1 MKTLTPHAFKS
12 SRQGM
17 ALVMVIS
24 ALALMAIL
32 MVAIFTTTQNEYKS
46 TQSYVNARAAKDL
59 ADVGV
64 AIVEAQIQN
73 GQYTDVSKTR
83 TFHATQ
89 PGMVRVYN
97 GDGSFNAAYKLY
109 SSTQMKITGQSES
122 SALANEY
129 VPVDWAT
136 NPKNLARY
144 VDLNEPVARPNLAAS
159 SSGSSTGVDVFF
171 PIIDPRAAW
180 NYNGSQT
187 PSTGSITTQVEGFS
201 YSTSTPTNTAT
212 YNEVRTPTNVQ
223 SPNDLR
229 LPMPVEWLYILQDG
243 TTGTLD
249 ASDNWIPNTT
259 GILPTADNP
268 MVGRVAFWTD
278 DECCKVNINTA
289 SEPTFFQSPF
299 YYSKRDYMWANCPP
313 LIGEYQ
319 RYPGH
324 PATVALSA
332 VLAPGTRLDPLNP
345 SLDSG
350 FSSVSDVVNF
360 KNYIYTIAPKITSG
374 GSQSGTLT
382 FGTDDYSNTYP
393 EMGSTISQYIDI
405 STVKAE
411 RLFASVDE
419 MLFQDSSFNGGA
431 TGAAQTAGTGRQP
444 TYNPNL
450 AGGRKL
456 YSHDT
461 LEHAR
466 FFLTA
471 QSRAPEFTMYGL
483 PRIAVWP
490 LPDET
495 LGQQCRTSFDQAI
508 ALCSTLR
515 GASAGAT
522 VANSYIFRRK
532 WAHSQSN
539 DLGTNGESGL
549 QRNNY
554 LLNYLVTQMSNLS
567 WPQTSG
573 NGSNSNYQAKYGSA
587 NVNQLAVQFFDYIRS
602 TNLYDGI
609 LARKN
614 DGTMGAGKNGTSN
627 PSIYTVADQIGN
639 PGTDFYTFTNQNIT
653 PPATS
658 VNSTTSSYDS
668 STGVNSSADSNVL
681 PGHGTV
687 TPIVW
692 SNSGT
697 NYRGFGRFLTLSEI
711 GFQIICTADGY
722 PDTNG
727 VHNSKKTVVSGG
739 GTAIRLD
746 PTIDYTGKIIASPA
760 VNYINSQVPDYL
772 NFLQPKGVLDP
783 KAQARWY
790 SNFPPLL
797 NPSLGLPNA
806 GLYGTNTTAGPATT
820 NPDHPANHPGFD
832 PRNWNLTLAADTPLG
847 IAEKRVQVMLM
858 LEAFCPMLGWTKMYP
873 EYAIV
878 LDGNFI
884 AGITLNGTKLF
895 DTTQDVVLKSNG
907 NCFQYNS
914 GGTVP
919 FGGHAG
925 PAALTGGGGGR
936 PVSGTGNVLMPSD
949 PGWITGNT
957 SGHNGVTN
965 YGLNSNFITVPRAG
979 PLQLSF
985 PGQPLVIKIYD
996 KHDFTN
1002 LGLQP
1007 VQIINVSIP
1016 SDSSLP
1022 VPNLV
1027 FNDSI
1032 GAHTIQPP
1040 AVTYQQMAY
1049 WTQTDSYGRLN
1060 WYRSCQAPHW
1070 WCFNQAGC
1078 IRRMSGQVNP
1088 LYPKGAFWTVAPN
1101 TLPYNSDAVTQTC
1114 HGRLDTSATGQ
1125 NSATQSMN
1133 QGTAGTWHAPG
1144 LTPPETVTAT
1154 SLWRGSDVTR
1164 TMIPA
1169 AGDYRLVAAMYN
1181 VPAGMWQKHPAW
1193 KNNPSEMLSH
1203 SWTDAYA
1210 GNETGCKLPPT
1221 YPADGDLNT
1230 QMVNGVVFGKASDNN
1245 IIKWTPDVPPSL
1257 EATSD
1262 ANRYG
1267 DFDTGIAAARCGPY
1281 VNKPDEGNF
1290 FIGKYTFGSSVKNYR
1305 SGYFFDAWNSADDWR
1320 SGVYM
1325 SPNRMISS
1333 PVMFGSLPTGVW
1345 QGGSV
1350 AQTPKSGIPAQPW
1363 QTLLFRPYS
1372 QSNSSGGVSV
1382 STGHPGDANP
1392 RDHFLLDMFCMPVVE
1407 PYAIS
1412 EPLSMAGRINLNFQI
1427 MPFTNIRRATALHAL
1442 MKGEY
1447 ISAIPNASTWN
1458 SKNFN
1463 AQAGSSG
1470 PAGVNFW
1477 DEQNTNQYWHR
1488 PINAKETL
1496 VQFDEK
1502 FNGTA
1507 SGANHNITQVRGLF
1521 RSASQICEMH
1531 LIPDTNGGKWT
1542 NGSADA
1548 NLVGLTPGSRQSA
1561 MDSFWQANTV
1571 TGDNVRERPYSNLY
1585 NRITTRSNTFRVHVR
1600 AQTIKK
1606 ARSSTPTVFDTT
1618 KDAILSEYRGSTL
1631 IERYIDPN
1639 ARANP
1644 LDPNDQT
1651 TAIPDYAQ
1659 GGNPLS
1665 LAPLESFYRFR
1676 ALETKRF
1683 NP

>member
-1 MKTLTPHAFKS
+1 MKTLTPHALKT

-73 GQYTDVSKTR
+73 GQYTDVSKPR

-97 GDGSFNAAYKLY
+97 ADGSFNAAYKLY
-109 SSTQMKITGQSES
+109 SSAQMKLTGQSETA
-122 SALANEY
+122 ALAKEY
-129 VPVDWAT
+129 VPTDWAT
-136 NPKNLARY
+136 NVKNLARY
-144 VDLNEPVARPNLAAS
+144 VDINEPVARPNLAAAA
-159 SSGSSTGVDVFF
+159 GGASTGIDVFF

-180 NYNGSQT
+180 NYAGSQT
-187 PSTGSITTQVEGFS
+187 PAAGATTTQVEGFT
-201 YSTSTPTNTAT
+201 YSSSTPNGTAT
-212 YNEVRTPTNVQ
+212 YTEVRTPDKVQ

-249 ASDNWIPNTT
+249 ASNNWIPNNT
-259 GILPTADNP
+259 GTMPTADNP

-289 SEPTFFQSPF
+289 SEPTFFASPF

-332 VLAPGTRLDPLNP
+332 VLAPGVRLDPLNP

-350 FSSVSDVVNF
+350 FSSVTDVVNF
-360 KNYIYTIAPKITSG
+360 KNYIYNIAPKITSG

-382 FGTDDYSNTYP
+382 FGTDDYSNPYP
-393 EMGSTISQYIDI
+393 EMGSSLSQYIDI
-405 STVKAE
+405 SKVKSE

-419 MLFQDSSFNGGA
+419 MLFQDAAFTGSATGGA
-431 TGAAQTAGTGRQP
+431 QKAGTGRQP

-456 YSHDT
+456 FSHDA

-495 LGQQCRTSFDQAI
+495 LGPKSRTSFDQTI

-515 GASAGAT
+515 GTSAGAS

-532 WAHSQSN
+532 WAHSQDK
-539 DLGTNGESGL
+539 DLGINGESGL
-549 QRNNY
+549 KRNNY
-554 LLNYLVTQMSNLS
+554 LLSYLVTQMSNLQ

-573 NGSNSNYQAKYGSA
+573 NGGSSNYQLKYGTG

-609 LARKN
+609 LARNN
-614 DGTMGAGKNGTSN
+614 DGTQGAGKTGTTST
-627 PSIYTVADQIGN
+627 SIYSVADQIGT
-639 PGTDFYTFTNQNIT
+639 PGSDFYTFTNQSIT
-653 PPATS
+653 PSANN
-658 VNSTTSSYDS
+658 VDNTTSGYDNA
-668 STGVNSSADSNVL
+668 TGVNSSADSNVL
-681 PGHGTV
+681 PGHGVV

-697 NYRGFGRFLTLSEI
+697 NYRGFGRFLTISEI
-711 GFQIICTADGY
+711 GFQCICTADGFED
-722 PDTNG
+722 PNG
-727 VHNSKKTVVSGG
+727 VWNSKHTKVSGG

-746 PTIDYTGKIIASPA
+746 PTIDYTQVQMHYTNAQAYP
-760 VNYINSQVPDYL
+760 VNYST
-772 NFLQPKGVLDP
+772 PKGVLDP
-783 KAQARWY
+783 AAQARWY
-790 SNFPPLL
+790 SNFPPLSKY
-797 NPSLGLPNA
+797 NNQ
-806 GLYGTNTTAGPATT
+806 YGTNITGGPATT
-820 NPDHPANHPGFD
+820 NRDHPANHPGFD
-832 PRNWNLTLAADTPLG
+832 PKNWNLTLPLDGPELAAD
-847 IAEKRVQVMLM
+847 EKRIQVMLM
-858 LEAFCPMLGWTKMYP
+858 LEAFCPMLGYTKMYP

-884 AGITLNGTKLF
+884 AGITLNGNKLF

-907 NCFQYNS
+907 NAWQYNS
-914 GGTVP
+914 GGTAP
-919 FGGHAG
+919 YGGHAG
-925 PAALTGGGGGR
+925 PAAMTGGGGGR
-936 PVSGTGNVLMPSD
+936 PVSGVGNVVMPSD
-949 PGWITGNT
+949 PSWNTGNT

-965 YGLNSNFITVPRAG
+965 YGLNSNFITVKRNQPMSI
-979 PLQLSF
+979 SF

-1007 VQIINVSIP
+1007 VQIINVAIP
-1016 SDSSLP
+1016 SDSNLP
-1022 VPNLV
+1022 VPALV
-1027 FNDSI
+1027 FNDAPNAYVPQPLAV
-1032 GAHTIQPP
+1032 GA
-1040 AVTYQQMAY
+1040 
-1049 WTQTDSYGRLN
+1049 TQAGYYATTDSYGRLS
-1060 WYRSCQAPHW
+1060 WHRSCQAPHW

-1078 IRRMSGQVNP
+1078 LHRMQGQVNP
-1088 LYPKGAFWTVAPN
+1088 NYPKGGFWLASPTA
-1101 TLPYNSDAVTQTC
+1101 LPYSGDAVTQTC
-1114 HGRLDTSATGQ
+1114 HGRLDTSTVGVNSNGQ
-1125 NSATQSMN
+1125 AMN
-1133 QGTAGTWHAPG
+1133 QGTSGTWYGPT
-1144 LTPPETVTAT
+1144 LTPPENVTA
-1154 SLWRGSDVTR
+1154 SWRGSDVTR

-1169 AGDYRLVAAMYN
+1169 GGDYRIVAALYN
-1181 VPAGMWQKHPAW
+1181 VPKEMWQKHPAW
-1193 KNNPSEMLSH
+1193 TSTPTDMLLH

-1210 GNETGCKLPPT
+1210 GNETGCKLPPA
-1221 YPADGDLNT
+1221 YPTNQNT
-1230 QMVNGVVFGKASDNN
+1230 QMTQMVIGVTFGSNATTD
-1245 IIKWTPDVPPSL
+1245 IKWTPDMPPST
-1257 EATSD
+1257 EAAQD

-1267 DFDTGIAAARCGPY
+1267 DFDAGIAAARYGPY

-1290 FIGKYTFGSSVKNYR
+1290 FIGKYTFGSTVKNYR

-1350 AQTPKSGIPAQPW
+1350 AQTPKTGIPAQPW
-1363 QTLLFRPYS
+1363 QTLLFRPYA
-1372 QSNSSGGVSV
+1372 QSNNVGGVPV

-1447 ISAIPNASTWN
+1447 ITAIPNASNWN

-1463 AQAGSSG
+1463 SQASSNG
-1470 PAGVNFW
+1470 PAGINFW
-1477 DEQNTNQYWHR
+1477 DEQNTNQHWHR

-1531 LIPDTNGGKWT
+1531 LIPDTNGGKWA

-1561 MDSFWQANTV
+1561 MDIFWQANTI

-1606 ARSSTPTVFDTT
+1606 ARSTTPNTFDTT
-1618 KDAILSEYRGSTL
+1618 KDTVLSEYRGSTL

-1639 ARANP
+1639 ARTNP
-1644 LDPNDQT
+1644 LDPSDNT

-1659 GGNPLS
+1659 TGNPLN
-1665 LAPLESFYRFR
+1665 LPPLESFYRFR
-1676 ALETKRF
+1676 ALESKRF

>member
-1 MKTLTPHAFKS
+1 MKTLLPHAFKT

-17 ALVMVIS
+17 ALVMVIT
-24 ALALMAIL
+24 ALALMSIL

-73 GQYTDVSKTR
+73 GQFTGSGSSSR

-97 GDGSFNAAYKLY
+97 ADGSFNAAYKLY
-109 SSTQMKITGQSES
+109 SSSQMKLTGSSETA
-122 SALANEY
+122 ALAKAY
-129 VPVDWAT
+129 VPTDWAS
-136 NPKNLARY
+136 NPKNLARF
-144 VDLNEPVARPNLAAS
+144 VDLNEPVARPNLAATAA
-159 SSGSSTGVDVFF
+159 GAATGIDLFF

-180 NYNGSQT
+180 NYAGSQT
-187 PSTGSITTQVEGFS
+187 PAKGATTTQVEGFS
-201 YSTSTPTNTAT
+201 YSSSTPDNTAT
-212 YNEVRTPTNVQ
+212 YAEVRTPDKVTG
-223 SPNDLR
+223 PNDLR

-243 TTGTLD
+243 STGTLD
-249 ASDNWIPNTT
+249 ASNNWVPDAAGTI
-259 GILPTADNP
+259 PTADNP

-332 VLAPGTRLDPLNP
+332 VLAPGVRLDPLNP

-350 FSSVSDVVNF
+350 FSSATDVVNF
-360 KNYIYTIAPKITSG
+360 KKYIYEIAPKITSG
-374 GSQSGTLT
+374 GSESGTLT
-382 FGTDDYSNTYP
+382 FGTDDYANPYS
-393 EMGSTISQYIDI
+393 EMGNSLAKYIDI
-405 STVKAE
+405 KTVKSE

-419 MLFQDSSFNGGA
+419 LLFKDSNFTGGA
-431 TGAAQTAGTGRQP
+431 TGAAQKAGTGRQP

-450 AGGRKL
+450 PGGRKL
-456 YSHDT
+456 FSHDA

-495 LGQQCRTSFDQAI
+495 LGPKSRTIFDQTI

-515 GASAGAT
+515 GTSAGAS

-532 WAHSQSN
+532 WAHSQDK
-539 DLGTNGESGL
+539 DLGINGENGL
-549 QRNNY
+549 QRNSY
-554 LLNYLVTQMSNLS
+554 LLSYLVAQMSNLT
-567 WPQTSG
+567 WPQTSN
-573 NGSNSNYQAKYGSA
+573 NGSSPNFERKYGRR

-609 LARKN
+609 LARN
-614 DGTMGAGKNGTSN
+614 NNGTRGAGLNGVPNSN
-627 PSIYTVADQIGN
+627 GDSLYTVADQLGN
-639 PGTDFYTFTNQNIT
+639 PGTDFFTFTNPSIT
-653 PPATS
+653 PSTNDVDRTS
-658 VNSTTSSYDS
+658 VTYDS
-668 STGVNSSADSNVL
+668 STKRNNSADADVL
-681 PGHGTV
+681 PGHGVV

-697 NYRGFGRFLTLSEI
+697 NFRGFGRFLTLSEI
-711 GFQIICTADGY
+711 GYMCICTADGY
-722 PDTNG
+722 ADPNG
-727 VHNSKKTVVSGG
+727 VHSKTLGMLSGG
-739 GTAIRLD
+739 GTAPRLD
-746 PTIDYTGKIIASPA
+746 PTAPGGGNHTNRDI
-760 VNYINSQVPDYL
+760 
-772 NFLQPKGVLDP
+772 FPKLCKPPVGQGLLDP
-783 KAQARWY
+783 NATARWY
-790 SNFPPLL
+790 SNFPPLTGTYTEKTYGTRA
-797 NPSLGLPNA
+797 SLG
-806 GLYGTNTTAGPATT
+806 PAAT

-832 PRNWNLTLAADTPLG
+832 PANWNLSLPLDTPLQSD
-847 IAEKRVQVMLM
+847 EKRVQVMLM
-858 LEAFCPMLGWTKMYP
+858 MEAFCPMLGWTKMFP

-878 LDGNFI
+878 LDGNYI
-884 AGITLNGTKLF
+884 AGITLNGTRLF
-895 DTTQDVVLKSNG
+895 DTTQDVVIKSNG
-907 NCFQYNS
+907 NAFEFNS
-914 GGTVP
+914 GGTLP

-925 PAALTGGGGGR
+925 PSAMTGGGGGR
-936 PVSGTGNVLMPSD
+936 PVSGNGPVTMPSD
-949 PGWITGNT
+949 PAWVTGNT

-965 YGLNSNFITVPRAG
+965 YGLNSNFITVKRNG
-979 PLQLSF
+979 SLKISF

-1007 VQIINVSIP
+1007 VQIINVTIP
-1016 SDSSLP
+1016 SDNNLP
-1022 VPNLV
+1022 VPALV
-1027 FNDSI
+1027 YNDCPPP
-1032 GAHTIQPP
+1032 AYATQPP
-1040 AVTYQQMAY
+1040 ASNPSYVVT
-1049 WTQTDSYGRLN
+1049 TDGYGRVN
-1060 WYRSCQAPHW
+1060 QYRSCQAPHW

-1078 IRRMSGQVNP
+1078 VHRLKGTVNP
-1088 LYPKGAFWTVAPN
+1088 LYPKGAFWLVAP
-1101 TLPYNSDAVTQTC
+1101 TPTPYVGDAVTQTC
-1114 HGRLDTSATGQ
+1114 HGRLDTSPNAYVIQTL
-1125 NSATQSMN
+1125 
-1133 QGTAGTWHAPG
+1133 GTWHGPG
-1144 LTPPETVTAT
+1144 LSPPENVNSTT
-1154 SLWRGSDVTR
+1154 LWRGSDVVR
-1164 TMIPA
+1164 TMVPA
-1169 AGDYRLVAAMYN
+1169 AGDYRLMAALYN
-1181 VPAGMWQKHPAW
+1181 VPASMWQQHPVWTAI
-1193 KNNPSEMLSH
+1193 PSEMLSH
-1203 SWTDAYA
+1203 SWTNAYA
-1210 GNETGCKLPPT
+1210 GSETGCKLPPE
-1221 YPADGDLNT
+1221 YPTNQRT
-1230 QMVNGVVFGKASDNN
+1230 QLVNGITFGKNATSD
-1245 IIKWTPDVPPSL
+1245 ITWTPDLPPSP
-1257 EATSD
+1257 EAASD

-1267 DFDTGIAAARCGPY
+1267 DFDTGIAGSRCGPY

-1290 FIGKYTFGSSVKNYR
+1290 FIGMYNINNSQKNYR
-1305 SGYFFDAWNSADDWR
+1305 SGYFYDPWNSSDDWR

-1345 QGGSV
+1345 QEGTAS
-1350 AQTPKSGIPAQPW
+1350 QSPSSGIPAYPW

-1447 ISAIPNASTWN
+1447 ITAIPNESAWR

-1463 AQAGSSG
+1463 TQSG
-1470 PAGVNFW
+1470 NGPPGVNFW
-1477 DEQNTNQYWHR
+1477 DEKNTSEYWHR
-1488 PINAKETL
+1488 PINVKETL

-1507 SGANHNITQVRGLF
+1507 SGVNHNITQVRGLF

-1531 LIPDTNGGKWT
+1531 LIPDTNGSQWS

-1548 NLVGLTPGSRQSA
+1548 SLTGLNSGNRQSA
-1561 MDSFWQANTV
+1561 MDNFWQANTV

-1606 ARSSTPTVFDTT
+1606 ARSTLPNTYDTT
-1618 KDAILSEYRGSTL
+1618 KDTVLSEYRGSVL

-1639 ARANP
+1639 ARKNP
-1644 LDPNDQT
+1644 LDPNDRT

-1659 GGNPLS
+1659 TGNPLS
-1665 LAPLESFYRFR
+1665 LPSLESFYRFR

>member
-1 MKTLTPHAFKS
+1 MKTLTPHAFKT

-46 TQSYVNARAAKDL
+46 TQAYVNARGAKDL

-73 GQYTDVSKTR
+73 GQYTDVSKAR

-97 GDGSFNAAYKLY
+97 SDGSFSAAYKLY
-109 SSTQMKITGQSES
+109 SSTKMKVVGQSETD
-122 SALANEY
+122 ALANEV
-129 VPVDWAT
+129 VPTTWASQ
-136 NPKNLARY
+136 PARY
-144 VDLNEPVARPNLAAS
+144 VDLNEPVARPNLSATAA
-159 SSGSSTGVDVFF
+159 GASTGVDVFF

-180 NYNGSQT
+180 NYSGSQT
-187 PSTGSITTQVEGFS
+187 PATGAITTQVEGFS
-201 YSTSTPTNTAT
+201 YSNSTPNNTAT
-212 YNEVRTPTNVQ
+212 YTEVTTPANAAN
-223 SPNDLR
+223 PNDLR
-229 LPMPVEWLYILQDG
+229 LPMPVEWMYILQDG

-249 ASDNWIPNTT
+249 SANNWIANNS
-259 GILPTADNP
+259 GIMPTADNP
-268 MVGRVAFWTD
+268 IVGRVAFWTD

-289 SEPTFFQSPF
+289 SEPTFFSSPF

-350 FSSVSDVVNF
+350 FGSVSDVVNF
-360 KNYIYTIAPKITSG
+360 KKYIYDIAPKIASG

-382 FGTDDYSNTYP
+382 FGTDDYSNPYS
-393 EMGSTISQYIDI
+393 EMGSALSQYIDI
-405 STVKAE
+405 SAVKAE
-411 RLFASVDE
+411 RLYATVDE
-419 MLFQDSSFNGGA
+419 LLFQDSVFTGGA
-431 TGAAQTAGTGRQP
+431 TGAAQTAGKGRQP

-450 AGGRKL
+450 GGGRKL
-456 YSHDT
+456 FNHDT

-490 LPDET
+490 LPDES
-495 LGQQCRTSFDQAI
+495 LGRQCRTSFDQTI

-515 GASAGAT
+515 GTAAGAS
-522 VANSYIFRRK
+522 VANSYIFRRAQ
-532 WAHSQSN
+532 AHSQDY
-539 DLGTNGESGL
+539 DLGIGGQDGL
-549 QRNNY
+549 RRNNY
-554 LLNYLVTQMSNLS
+554 LLNYLVTQMSNLT

-573 NGSNSNYQAKYGSA
+573 NGNSSNYRGKYGSD

-609 LARKN
+609 LARQN
-614 DGTMGAGKNGTSN
+614 DGTQGAGKNGTTN
-627 PSIYTVADQIGN
+627 PSIYTVADQIGT
-639 PGTDFYTFTNQNIT
+639 PGTHFFTFTNQSIT

-658 VNSTTSSYDS
+658 VNNTSATYDS
-668 STGVNSSADSNVL
+668 ATSVNSSADSGVL

-692 SNSGT
+692 SNSGL

-711 GFQIICTADGY
+711 GFQCICTADGF
-722 PDTNG
+722 PDPNG
-727 VHNSKKTVVSGG
+727 VHSSKGVISGG
-739 GTAIRLD
+739 GTAIRVD
-746 PTIDYTGKIIASPA
+746 PTVDYTAAPLIYTNAQCYGASSP
-760 VNYINSQVPDYL
+760 YL
-772 NFLQPKGVLDP
+772 RLLAGG
-783 KAQARWY
+783 AQARWY
-790 SNFPPLL
+790 SNFPPLS
-797 NPSLGLPNA
+797 NPTSPAINT
-806 GLYGTNTTAGPATT
+806 LYGTNTTAGPATT
-820 NPDHPANHPGFD
+820 NKDHPANHPGFN
-832 PRNWNLTLAADTPLG
+832 PENWNLTLPLDTPL
-847 IAEKRVQVMLM
+847 AADEKRIQVMLL

-884 AGITLNGTKLF
+884 AGITLNGVKLF
-895 DTTQDVVLKSNG
+895 NTTQDVVLKSNG
-907 NCFQYNS
+907 NVFQYNS

-925 PAALTGGGGGR
+925 PPALTGAGGGR
-936 PVSGTGNVLMPSD
+936 PVSGDGNVVMPSD
-949 PGWITGNT
+949 PAWNSGNT
-957 SGHNGVTN
+957 AGHNGVTN
-965 YGLNSNFITVPRAG
+965 YGLNSNFVTVKRAG
-979 PLQLSF
+979 PMQIAF
-985 PGQPLVIKIYD
+985 PGSPLTIKIYD

-1016 SDSSLP
+1016 SATLP
-1022 VPNLV
+1022 VPALV

-1032 GAHTIQPP
+1032 AAHTIQPP
-1040 AVTYQQMAY
+1040 AVSAKQLGYYAI
-1049 WTQTDSYGRLN
+1049 TDGNGRLN
-1060 WYRSCQAPHW
+1060 WFRSCQAPHW

-1078 IRRMSGQVNP
+1078 LHRMTGQVNP
-1088 LYPKGAFWTVAPN
+1088 NYPKGGAFWSQTPTVTNA
-1101 TLPYNSDAVTQTC
+1101 YDAVSQTC
-1114 HGRLDTSATGQ
+1114 HGRLDTSATGFI
-1125 NSATQSMN
+1125 STTQAMN
-1133 QGTAGTWHAPG
+1133 QGTNGTWHAPG
-1144 LTPPETVTAT
+1144 LTPPETLTPN
-1154 SLWRGSDVTR
+1154 LWQGSDVTR

-1169 AGDYRLVAAMYN
+1169 GGDYRLVAAMYN
-1181 VPAGMWQKHPAW
+1181 VPASMWQQHPVW
-1193 KNNPSEMLSH
+1193 LNNNPNDMLIH

-1210 GNETGCKLPPT
+1210 GNETGVKLPPL
-1221 YPADGDLNT
+1221 YPPGDQRT
-1230 QMVNGVVFGKASDNN
+1230 QLVNGVVFGSNATTDV
-1245 IIKWTPDVPPSL
+1245 KWTPDLPPSV
-1257 EATSD
+1257 AAASD

-1290 FIGKYTFGSSVKNYR
+1290 FIGKYTFGSAVKNYR
-1305 SGYFFDAWNSADDWR
+1305 SGYFFDPWNSADDWR

-1345 QGGSV
+1345 QGGTA
-1350 AQTPKSGIPAQPW
+1350 AQVPATGIPAQPW

-1382 STGHPGDANP
+1382 AAGHPGDNNP

-1447 ISAIPNASTWN
+1447 ITAIPNSSTWK

-1463 AQAGSSG
+1463 AQSG
-1470 PAGVNFW
+1470 NGPTGINFW
-1477 DEQNTNQYWHR
+1477 DEQNSGEYWHR
-1488 PINAKETL
+1488 PINVKETL

-1507 SGANHNITQVRGLF
+1507 SGVNHNITQVRGLF

-1531 LIPDTNGGKWT
+1531 LIPDTLNGNWVSQ
-1542 NGSADA
+1542 GSHEPS
-1548 NLVGLTPGSRQSA
+1548 LTGLNAGSRQA
-1561 MDSFWQANTV
+1561 VMDQFWQANTV

-1600 AQTIKK
+1600 AQSIKK
-1606 ARSSTPTVFDTT
+1606 ARSSVPTTYDTT
-1618 KDAILSEYRGSTL
+1618 KDAVLSEYRGSTL

-1639 ARANP
+1639 ARTNP
-1644 LDPNDQT
+1644 LDPNDTT
-1651 TAIPDYAQ
+1651 TAIPDYAAS
-1659 GGNPLS
+1659 GNPLG

-1676 ALETKRF
+1676 ALESKRF